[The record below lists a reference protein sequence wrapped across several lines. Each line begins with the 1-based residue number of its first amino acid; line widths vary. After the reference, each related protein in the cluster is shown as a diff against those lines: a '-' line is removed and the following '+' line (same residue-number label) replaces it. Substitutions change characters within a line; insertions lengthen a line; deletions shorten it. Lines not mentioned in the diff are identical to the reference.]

1 MRLRM
6 LVLVDLLA
14 LGFAVATLWLMYHA
28 LQQHADDTGASAD
41 EPLPDMFA
49 DDELLLN
56 EY

>member
-1 MRLRM
+1 M
-6 LVLVDLLA
+6 LVDLLA